1 MVHGNDGVGG
11 VHGELSFLVLVINPV
26 TESAAVAR
34 FTIDNHVHP
43 SVCIEICHERIG
55 TAYAENA
62 ASRFRDVAERQM
74 SGTVCRIIIDGSQ
87 TDPVV
92 AVSGADDVQCPVS
105 VDVCQGGLSLECSG
119 EIVGREVGKTPVLLV
134 DVGLQGRGSLVTVAG
149 VLDIQPTVVIQI
161 SEHDRTVGGG
171 FKVDFLTDEAPR
183 ALVVEIQ
190 IDVPSVLVAHDEHV
204 RVAVVIEIPCGNRI
218 VETFVAA
225 LQETGVR
232 YTFKT
237 EVFIGAQVAVE
248 RDELDVSADI
258 PVSSLPHNQQV
269 EVLVIVEVEEHG
281 IRVSRGLQ
289 ETIFFQRECAFVV
302 GTCQNSQFIPY
313 VGYGG

>member
-26 TESAAVAR
+26 TESAVVAR

-62 ASRFRDVAERQM
+62 AFRFRDVAERQM
-74 SGTVCRIIIDGSQ
+74 SGTVCRIIIDGS
-87 TDPVV
+87 DKFGCP
-92 AVSGADDVQCPVS
+92 ASGADDVQCPVS
-105 VDVCQGGLSLECSG
+105 IDVCQGGLSLECSG

-161 SEHDRTVGGG
+161 SEHDRTVGGS

-183 ALVVEIQ
+183 PFVVEIQ
-190 IDVPSVLVAHDEHV
+190 IDVSSVLVAHDEHV
-204 RVAVVIEIPCGNRI
+204 RVAVVIEIPRGNRI

-232 YTFKT
+232 YAFKT
-237 EVFIGAQVAVE
+237 EVFIGTQVAVE

-269 EVLVIVEVEEHG
+269 EVFVIVEIEEHG

-302 GTCQNSQFIPY
+302 GTCQNGQFIPY